1 MRCPRC
7 MAICESR
14 MRFCP
19 QCGYCI
25 EGLAVEESEP
35 EEADASE
42 TEPEE
47 VGSGVLGVDDAEVV
61 LETTDEVPGDGAEEA
76 PQEDSGVMR
85 DGLEAETLSGH
96 QEGAGDSET
105 AQADDGQEERATD
118 EPQAEARESGTGIV
132 ERLRSFALAHRR
144 ASIAFG
150 LVVGLVAT
158 GAIVGLVF
166 RAEAARREQ
175 ERIAAH
181 EEALNTSQPIELRI
195 RLTETSSGKLSP
207 IPLRVKGVAKKG
219 ESVDEIM
226 LVNEEGEGL
235 ELLPGTYQVSLEGL
249 PATDDGTLYEGS
261 TGTFGVSVRE
271 RTPGEEMEDAPEP
284 LVFVFSPVEP
294 QDIRDEDV
302 EKLRS
307 WMRAAHV
314 ENASR
319 YVSAVSS
326 RRQAELDRIAKEQAD
341 REQAELR
348 KVEEQTSQLEQELR
362 NRDAQSDQGIVE
374 TS

>member
-1 MRCPRC
+1 
-7 MAICESR
+7 

-47 VGSGVLGVDDAEVV
+47 VGSGVLGVDDAEVAS
-61 LETTDEVPGDGAEEA
+61 ETTDEVSGDMEEEA
-76 PQEDSGVMR
+76 PQEDSSVMR

-96 QEGAGDSET
+96 QEGAGDSE
-105 AQADDGQEERATD
+105 APQVDVGQEAGAMD
-118 EPQAEARESGTGIV
+118 EPQAQTRESGAGIV
-132 ERLRSFALAHRR
+132 ERLRSFALAHKR
-144 ASIAFG
+144 ASIAIG
-150 LVVGLVAT
+150 LVVGLAAT
-158 GAIVGLVF
+158 VAIVGLVF

-235 ELLPGTYQVSLEGL
+235 ELLPGTYQVSLEGF
-249 PATDDGTLYEGS
+249 PAADDGTLYEGS

-348 KVEEQTSQLEQELR
+348 QVEEQTSQLEQELR

>member
-105 AQADDGQEERATD
+105 AQAD
-118 EPQAEARESGTGIV
+118 
-132 ERLRSFALAHRR
+132 
-144 ASIAFG
+144 FG
-150 LVVGLVAT
+150 
-158 GAIVGLVF
+158 
-166 RAEAARREQ
+166 
-175 ERIAAH
+175 
-181 EEALNTSQPIELRI
+181 
-195 RLTETSSGKLSP
+195 
-207 IPLRVKGVAKKG
+207 
-219 ESVDEIM
+219 
-226 LVNEEGEGL
+226 
-235 ELLPGTYQVSLEGL
+235 
-249 PATDDGTLYEGS
+249 
-261 TGTFGVSVRE
+261 
-271 RTPGEEMEDAPEP
+271 
-284 LVFVFSPVEP
+284 
-294 QDIRDEDV
+294 
-302 EKLRS
+302 
-307 WMRAAHV
+307 
-314 ENASR
+314 
-319 YVSAVSS
+319 
-326 RRQAELDRIAKEQAD
+326 
-341 REQAELR
+341 
-348 KVEEQTSQLEQELR
+348 
-362 NRDAQSDQGIVE
+362 
-374 TS
+374 